1 MPIKDLK
8 YVTYENGRYTAK
20 LPWKEKVCNLPSNE
34 INALERTKN
43 VFRRLS
49 RDPDMLNKYD
59 NIIKEQEKC
68 EFIEKVKQ
76 EDTPNVQVYYIPHHP
91 V

>member
-1 MPIKDLK
+1 MPIKDQK
-8 YVTYENGRYTAK
+8 YVIYENGRYTAK

-34 INALERTKN
+34 IIALERTKN

-68 EFIEKVKQ
+68 GFIEKVEQ
-76 EDTPNVQVYYIPHHP
+76 EDTPNVQIYYIPHHP